1 MFCSNSVSSLRLS
14 VSLHAAS
21 RRVRTL
27 IRFWAAQSLT
37 YFYAPLKLTPTQD
50 MQSHEHDDG
59 RTQLDSSF
67 DKIIISND
75 TLPMPTA
82 APVLPPPPNP
92 WADEQPKLEMKPAS
106 TPDLPPGREETSVFS
121 IAASSTSTDRPRSEH
136 IHMPP
141 KDVLREFDP
150 LSDQQELDA
159 RDAWASSEGHPA
171 PQDRTTPG
179 GTPDRSR
186 PASVDLSCN
195 GSAPSSRPST
205 PGPQPSTS
213 TSSSASPFP
222 SLTAIARSLSIPTVA
237 RPRSRPT
244 SMDTAKPIAP
254 PSPGTAASFAAQQQ
268 APAQPAAPSPLSNEV
283 PVQPVSSQS
292 AQGPTSSASPD
303 NGSGDETPRKEK
315 EPSFD
320 FQKFLD
326 QMKSRGAEP
335 VAKYLRS

>member
-1 MFCSNSVSSLRLS
+1 
-14 VSLHAAS
+14 
-21 RRVRTL
+21 
-27 IRFWAAQSLT
+27 
-37 YFYAPLKLTPTQD
+37 

-106 TPDLPPGREETSVFS
+106 TPDLPPGREATSVFS

>member
-1 MFCSNSVSSLRLS
+1 
-14 VSLHAAS
+14 
-21 RRVRTL
+21 
-27 IRFWAAQSLT
+27 
-37 YFYAPLKLTPTQD
+37 

-59 RTQLDSSF
+59 RTELDSSF
-67 DKIIISND
+67 NKILISND
-75 TLPMPTA
+75 TASTPPMPIG
-82 APVLPPPPNP
+82 APVLPPPSITPNP
-92 WADEQPKLEMKPAS
+92 WADEQQPKLEMKSCS
-106 TPDLPPGREETSVFS
+106 TPTILPPREETSVFS
-121 IAASSTSTDRPRSEH
+121 VAASSTSTDRPSEH
-136 IHMPP
+136 INMPP

-171 PQDRTTPG
+171 PQGRNTPG

-195 GSAPSSRPST
+195 ASAPSSRPST
-205 PGPQPSTS
+205 PGLQPS

-222 SLTAIARSLSIPTVA
+222 SLTAIARSFSIPTVA

-283 PVQPVSSQS
+283 PVQPVSQPAQEPPS
-292 AQGPTSSASPD
+292 AVLMSPD
-303 NGSGDETPRKEK
+303 NGSEDETLRKEK